1 MSLVM
6 KNRTKTSAKSQGGF
20 VILMVMFMT
29 TLLLLVAIAA
39 APYVRTEGRREKEE
53 EMIWRGKQYVR
64 GIKLYYRK
72 TGRFPTSVD
81 DLTKPKLG
89 SLRFMRQAY
98 KDPMNAADGTWR
110 FIYVGPNG
118 QLIGSLKPPQTFQIP
133 GANGAQQPGTPAGA
147 NPQQTVSF
155 GASGFGQQP
164 PAQSG
169 SAPGQPGQQGANTN
183 AANPGQPG
191 SAGQSTSGNNTA
203 SDDAAN
209 AAPSGLLS
217 ADSALVG
224 GNIIGVGSK
233 INKRSVII
241 YDKAKNYRL
250 FEFVWNPSKD
260 LANAVNQQ
268 IGAPGQN
275 PQGVVAPG
283 QGQTGFGFGQR
294 TDQQNNQQN
303 NQQNS
308 PPTTD
313 MPLPTP
319 PPPVP
324 TPPPQ

>member
-1 MSLVM
+1 M
-6 KNRTKTSAKSQGGF
+6 KHRTRPVAKAQRGF
-20 VILMVMFMT
+20 VLLMVMFLT
-29 TLLLLVAIAA
+29 TLVLLVAIAA
-39 APYVRTEGRREKEE
+39 APYVRTERRREKEE

-133 GANGAQQPGTPAGA
+133 GVNGAQQPGTPAGA
-147 NPQQTVSF
+147 NAQQTVSF

-164 PAQSG
+164 AQPG
-169 SAPGQPGQQGANTN
+169 SPQGQPGQPGQPGTNPN
-183 AANPGQPG
+183 AATAGQPG
-191 SAGQSTSGNNTA
+191 STGQSTAGNNTA

-233 INKRSVII
+233 INKRSVIV

-260 LANAVNQQ
+260 VANALNQQ

-275 PQGVVAPG
+275 PQGKGPA
-283 QGQTGFGFGQR
+283 QSQTGFGFGQ
-294 TDQQNNQQN
+294 QSNQQN
-303 NQQNS
+303 PGAN
-308 PPTTD
+308 PPTD

-319 PPPVP
+319 PEPPP